1 MALVTQALL
10 WATERSQVVPV
21 AQVRDN
27 KGLIRLVAQRRQRRE
42 EWVGGEV
49 GRREVKMYLCYRQK
63 IRL

>member
-1 MALVTQALL
+1 MTQALL

-42 EWVGGEV
+42 WKKNTKERGFIQG
-49 GRREVKMYLCYRQK
+49 L
-63 IRL
+63 